1 MPLMET
7 LATTYLCALAAAV
20 TLGLLILIQFVVV
33 DVVSIR
39 SKQVPGMP
47 VTGGHE
53 SFHFRAVRAHAN
65 TYENLGLFLLVF
77 FSALL
82 LGADP
87 AWTAIAAW
95 TFTAARAG
103 HMFCYY
109 ADWRSARSVAFG
121 LGLLAQIALLVLCVI
136 ALTQV
141 RTAA

>member
-1 MPLMET
+1 MET

-141 RTAA
+141 RAAA

>member
-1 MPLMET
+1 MET
-7 LATTYLCALAAAV
+7 LATTYLCALVAAV

-141 RTAA
+141 RAAA

>member
-1 MPLMET
+1 MET
-7 LATTYLCALAAAV
+7 LAATYLCALAAAV
-20 TLGLLILIQFVVV
+20 TLAVLILIQFVVV

-39 SKQVPGMP
+39 SKQVPGTP

-77 FSALL
+77 FCALL

-95 TFTAARAG
+95 TFAAARAA
-103 HMFCYY
+103 HMLCYY
-109 ADWRSARSVAFG
+109 ADWRTARSTAFG
-121 LGLLAQIALLVLCVI
+121 LGLLAQIGLLVLCVI
-136 ALTQV
+136 ALM
-141 RTAA
+141 RLSTAA

>member
-1 MPLMET
+1 MET

-20 TLGLLILIQFVVV
+20 TLAVLILIQFVVV

-121 LGLLAQIALLVLCVI
+121 LGLLAQIALLVICVV

-141 RTAA
+141 RAAA

>member
-1 MPLMET
+1 MET
-7 LATTYLCALAAAV
+7 LAVTYLCALAAAV
-20 TLGLLILIQFVVV
+20 TLAFLILIQFVVV
-33 DVVSIR
+33 DVVGMR

-77 FSALL
+77 FCALL

-87 AWTAIAAW
+87 GWTAIAAW
-95 TFTAARAG
+95 TFTAARAA

-109 ADWRSARSVAFG
+109 ADWRMARSTAFG
-121 LGLLAQIALLVLCVI
+121 LGLLAQVALLVLCVM
-136 ALTQV
+136 ALM
-141 RTAA
+141 RLGAAA

>member
-1 MPLMET
+1 MET
-7 LATTYLCALAAAV
+7 LAATHLCALAAAV
-20 TLGLLILIQFVVV
+20 TLAVLILIQFVVV

-77 FSALL
+77 FCALL

-87 AWTAIAAW
+87 QWTAIAAW
-95 TFTAARAG
+95 SFTTARGA
-103 HMFCYY
+103 HMLCYY
-109 ADWRSARSVAFG
+109 ADWRMARSAAFG
-121 LGLLAQIALLVLCVI
+121 LGLLAQVALVVLCVI
-136 ALTQV
+136 ALC
-141 RTAA
+141 RLGAI

>member
-1 MPLMET
+1 MET

-20 TLGLLILIQFVVV
+20 TLAVLILIQFVVV

-95 TFTAARAG
+95 TLTAARAG

-121 LGLLAQIALLVLCVI
+121 LGLLAQIALLVICVV

-141 RTAA
+141 RAAA

>member
-1 MPLMET
+1 MET
-7 LATTYLCALAAAV
+7 LATTYLCALVAAV

-141 RTAA
+141 RSAA